1 MNALVDSVESL
12 KISALVNAAKISP
25 LVHGPTIGP
34 KKKDINKETNGT
46 ITSSTVRNNQN
57 DENQQPPDQ
66 INYNNNNINLNKNS
80 LNISLQQ
87 FDAEKCR
94 FRTDVW
100 RDVKSESEECDSSRH
115 LLQLSDCKAISFRLK
130 ANSMEK
136 ERRAKVSSD
145 LQTKN
150 AEWNGELERRMQK
163 IRIDS
168 AEKQRQTQAKRLER
182 ERAVLKVI
190 EEIEAQAQQNEVH
203 STQREVYM
211 IEHSRKL
218 IERAEF
224 LKRQDEQRLL
234 IEMINACKTLFINLY
249 ECYAATIINCEDILT
264 HSGTMPTYKL
274 KRDEYLQRYESIMN
288 TINSKIITNAEVKLF
303 ETLCDDLKADQADID
318 KFTEEI
324 RDMIA
329 QAVVKAKAEIAA
341 STNATAAAAVAA
353 AAVAATAD
361 VSVTDGPKA
370 LANLAVAVNNT
381 GSADRIGQYNE
392 LMQFFEQYRAHIQ
405 PLIADAN
412 LKKFRFNCQKAMNT
426 PVNSIASLSPEHL
439 QDKFDKITQLL
450 AGQQIYSSDISFS
463 ATEHPLGIQY
473 CTMLLAKKFI
483 VSR

>member
-1 MNALVDSVESL
+1 MNALADSVESL

-34 KKKDINKETNGT
+34 KKKNVAIETNAT
-46 ITSSTVRNNQN
+46 IASSTVRINQN
-57 DENQQPPDQ
+57 DENQQPLDQ

-80 LNISLQQ
+80 LNISSQQ
-87 FDAEKCR
+87 YDAEKCR

-130 ANSMEK
+130 ANNMEK

-150 AEWNGELERRMQK
+150 AEWNSELERRMQK

-190 EEIEAQAQQNEVH
+190 EEIEAQAKQNEVH
-203 STQREVYM
+203 STQREIYM

-234 IEMINACKTLFINLY
+234 LEMVNACKTLFINLY
-249 ECYAATIINCEDILT
+249 ECYAATIINSEDTLT
-264 HSGTMPTYKL
+264 HSGKLPTYKL
-274 KRDEYLQRYESIMN
+274 KRDEYLQRYETIIN
-288 TINSKIITNAEVKLF
+288 TINSKTITNAEVKLF

-318 KFTEEI
+318 KIVDEI
-324 RDMIA
+324 RELIA
-329 QAVVKAKAEIAA
+329 QAVVEAKAEVAA
-341 STNATAAAAVAA
+341 STNATAAAA
-353 AAVAATAD
+353 AD
-361 VSVTDGPKA
+361 ISVTDGPKA
-370 LANLAVAVNNT
+370 LANLAVAVSNT
-381 GSADRIGQYNE
+381 GSADRIGRYNE
-392 LMQFFEQYRAHIQ
+392 LMQFYEQYRAHIQ

-412 LKKFRFNCQKAMNT
+412 LKKFRFNCQKALNV
-426 PVNSIASLSPEHL
+426 PVNSIASTSPEHL

-450 AGQQIYSSDISFS
+450 GGKQIYLVDVSFS
-463 ATEHPLGIQY
+463 AADHPLGIQY

-483 VSR
+483 VS